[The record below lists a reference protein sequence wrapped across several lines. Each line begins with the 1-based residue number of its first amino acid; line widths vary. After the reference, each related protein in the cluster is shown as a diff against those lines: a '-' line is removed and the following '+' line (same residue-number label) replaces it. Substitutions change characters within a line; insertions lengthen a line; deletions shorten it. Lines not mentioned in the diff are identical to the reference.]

1 MIFVTLGTQDKSFSR
16 LLKAIDKEIEKG
28 NIKDKVVVQA
38 GLTKYKSKNMEI
50 FDLIPADKFD
60 QYIEKSDLVITHGG
74 AGSILT
80 ALKKNKKVIAAA
92 RLSKYR
98 EHTNDHQKQIVK
110 EFSQEGYILELRDF
124 SKLSK
129 LIEKS
134 KSFKPKKFK
143 SNTTNFINLIEDY
156 IEKENH
162 ISWFNKYREALLY
175 LFFGGCTTLVNIIS
189 FYIFRKFGISTYI
202 TNVIAWFLS
211 VVFAF
216 FTNKLFV
223 FESKGT
229 NFKESFKE
237 GVSFF
242 VFRIVSLIFDTGIM
256 FLLIDLL
263 SVNEFI
269 SKIFTNIF
277 VVIINYFFSK
287 LFIFKNK

>member
-80 ALKKNKKVIAAA
+80 ALKKNKKVIASA
-92 RLSKYR
+92 RLSKYK
-98 EHTNDHQKQIVK
+98 EHTNDHQIQIVK
-110 EFSQEGYILELRDF
+110 EFSDEGYILELNDF
-124 SKLSK
+124 NKLGK

-134 KSFKPKKFK
+134 KKFKPKKFM
-143 SNTTNFINLIEDY
+143 SNTKNMIKLLEDY
-156 IEKENH
+156 IEDVNH

-175 LFFGGCTTLVNIIS
+175 LFFGGCTTLVNIVA
-189 FYIFRKFGISTYI
+189 FYIVRKFGVSTYI
-202 TNVIAWFLS
+202 TNIIAWFLS

-216 FTNKLFV
+216 ITNKLFV
-223 FESKGT
+223 FESKNT
-229 NFKESFKE
+229 SFKDSFKE
-237 GVSFF
+237 CFSFF
-242 VFRIVSLIFDTGIM
+242 LFRVISLVFDMGIM
-256 FLLIDLL
+256 YLLIDLL
-263 SVNEFI
+263 NINEMV
-269 SKIFTNIF
+269 SKVFSNIF
-277 VVIINYFFSK
+277 VIIINYVFSK
-287 LFIFKNK
+287 LFIFKK